1 MSDIAPTGA
10 AASIAGNAE
19 TPLRIAMLAYR
30 GKPHVGGQGVYVRE
44 MSKALTELGHRVE
57 VFGGPPYPDLDPRVP
72 LHRFPSLE
80 IYNDHHPGRIP
91 GFWEIH
97 DLPDLVELGSF
108 MTGNFSEPI
117 AFSLRA
123 YRALAERPGDFDLVI
138 DNGCLGYG
146 DLAIQR
152 KLGLPVLGVIH
163 HPITVDRRLELD
175 SARTAF
181 ERFGKRRWY
190 AFCRM
195 QTRVCSHIRRIVT
208 VSESSRR
215 DIATDHEVDID
226 RIAVVPIGIDTE
238 TFAPRPH
245 IAKVPGRIVST
256 ASADVPLKGQRFL
269 LEALAK
275 VRPEIPDVH
284 LELVGRQREG
294 STTADT
300 LARLG
305 LDDIVS
311 FNHGIS
317 YDDLIDLIASAE
329 VAIVPSLYEGF
340 SIPAIE
346 AMSCG
351 AALISTDGGALPEVT
366 GPHLETCLQVPA
378 GDSDALAEQI
388 KFAFANPDVRSRIG
402 AAARQRVIETWSWR
416 TSGEQTAA
424 LCRELLADWHGDA
437 DR

>member
-1 MSDIAPTGA
+1 MSDT
-10 AASIAGNAE
+10 ASLDAD

-44 MSKALTELGHRVE
+44 MSKALTELGHHVE

-72 LHRFPSLE
+72 LHEFPSLE

-91 GFWEIH
+91 GFWEIN

-108 MTGNFSEPI
+108 MTGNFSEPV
-117 AFSLRA
+117 AFSYRS
-123 YRALAERPGDFDLVI
+123 YRALAERPGAFDLVI

-163 HPITVDRRLELD
+163 HPITVDRRLELE
-175 SARTAF
+175 SARTVF

-195 QTRVCSHIRRIVT
+195 QTRVCRHIRRFVT
-208 VSESSRR
+208 VSESSKR
-215 DIATDHEVDID
+215 DIATDHEVDLD
-226 RIAVVPIGIDTE
+226 RISVVPIGIDTE
-238 TFAPRPH
+238 AFAPRPH
-245 IAKVPGRIVST
+245 VAKVPGRIVST

-275 VRPEIPDVH
+275 VRPEIPGVH
-284 LELVGRQREG
+284 LELVGRQRDG

-305 LDDIVS
+305 LEDIVA

-317 YDDLIDLIASAE
+317 YDALIDLIASAD

-351 AALISTDGGALPEVT
+351 AALIATDGGALPEVT

-388 KFAFANPDVRSRIG
+388 KFAFANPDVRTRIG
-402 AAARQRVIETWSWR
+402 AAARQRVIDTWSWR
-416 TSGEQTAA
+416 TSGEQTAD
-424 LCRELLADWHGDA
+424 LCRDLLAEWHGDT